1 MKLVGFC
8 KLHVPGE
15 QSLNGIT
22 PDGEKNCLN
31 MLLAGSEAVRTIPVS
46 GHIRRLVLLCMRKD
60 RRVQKSE
67 SPTYLFMSFH
77 IFPYLFWISAQEDS

>member
-15 QSLNGIT
+15 QSLTGIT
-22 PDGEKNCLN
+22 PDGKKNCLN

-60 RRVQKSE
+60 RRFKSQRV
-67 SPTYLFMSFH
+67 PP
-77 IFPYLFWISAQEDS
+77 IFS